1 MALPRVSVDLPIYDP
16 TKSSLAY
23 GDRALPK
30 LNRELQSSDLRVR
43 QQALLLLADVLHRR
57 ENVASALREG
67 IAHSLKE
74 LLADEDGLVRE
85 RAAKV
90 LCNIAQHSLGRQA
103 FLQEDIIT
111 ALSKLFSDALFEVR
125 VNAHSAVEMCAR
137 NTEGARG
144 TVVAG
149 LVPLCV
155 EKLVKEDTSKLKEI
169 ILETLHWCFIVDT
182 TDGLACDVITICQDL
197 LEHTQPNIRGQ
208 AARLV
213 YDLSVPLEGKEAACA
228 VEGCI
233 PKLIKLLDGHLVFM
247 RAQALAALMS
257 IAVITDGKHAI
268 LTPEVLERL
277 KELLEDESSEV
288 RLNTIKLLS
297 LLAETPQGKESMK
310 SAMQKLQEMSV
321 QDESDMVKKTAYTA
335 TRIIQ
340 WLP

>member
-1 MALPRVSVDLPIYDP
+1 MSLPRVSADLPIFDP

-30 LNRELQSSDLRVR
+30 LNRELQSPDLRVR
-43 QQALLLLADVLHRR
+43 QQALLLLADMLHKR
-57 ENVASALREG
+57 ENVASAISEG
-67 IAHSLKE
+67 IARSLKQ
-74 LLADEDGLVRE
+74 LLADGDGLVRE

-90 LCNIAQHSLGRQA
+90 LCSMAQHSLGRQA
-103 FLQEDIIT
+103 FLQDNIIA
-111 ALSKLFSDALFEVR
+111 ALSKLFSDAVFAVR

-137 NTEGARG
+137 NTEGAKG
-144 TVVAG
+144 TVAAG

-155 EKLVKEDTSKLKEI
+155 EKLVEEDASQLKEI
-169 ILETLHWCFIVDT
+169 ILETLHWCFVVDT

-197 LEHTQPNIRGQ
+197 LEHAQPSICGQ

-213 YDLSVPLEGKEAACA
+213 YDLTVPQEGKEAACA

-233 PKLIKLLDGHLVFM
+233 PKLVKLLDGQLVFV

-257 IAVITDGKHAI
+257 IAVTTEGKHAI

-277 KELLEDESSEV
+277 MQLLEDESSEV
-288 RLNTIKLLS
+288 RLNTTKLLS
-297 LLAETPQGKESMK
+297 LLAETPQGKETLK
-310 SAMQKLQEMSV
+310 TALQKLQDMSV
-321 QDESDMVKKTAYTA
+321 YDESDMVKKTAYTA